1 MSDLMT
7 VGAEWGG
14 AGTFKPFT
22 SGISGAQRTT
32 DAHARY
38 MDAVLAGRVYS
49 LNLNATTTGIAA
61 GQIVAAAAAASTNFA
76 LFNPAASGKYLV
88 LWHFGMGI
96 ISGTSPAGPL
106 FHGMI
111 ISGVPTVAATGTIQ
125 SNLLGGGAGSVAR
138 TYATAAGTSLTGGT
152 APLTHSVADFSA
164 TATAQ
169 AVPGSIKAIDNL
181 DGRIVIPPGIGWLP
195 LWSSAGTSLL
205 SGYSITW
212 EEIPY
217 LITL

>member
-1 MSDLMT
+1 MDLMK
-7 VGAEWGG
+7 VGSDWGG

-32 DAHARY
+32 DAHAKY

-49 LNLNATTTGIAA
+49 LALNATTTGIAA

-76 LFNPAASGKYLV
+76 IFNPLASGRYLV

-106 FHGMI
+106 FYGMI
-111 ISGVPTVAATGTIQ
+111 VNGIPTVAATGTIQ
-125 SNLLGGGAGSVAR
+125 NNLLGGGAGSVAR
-138 TYATAAGTSLTGGT
+138 TYATAAGTTLTGGA
-152 APLTHSVADFSA
+152 APLVHSCADFSA

-169 AVPGSIKAIDNL
+169 AVPGTIRAVENL
-181 DGRIVIPPGIGWLP
+181 DGRIVLPPGMGWLP
-195 LWSSAGTSLL
+195 LWSGAGTSLL
-205 SGYSITW
+205 CAYSITW

-217 LITL
+217 MVTN